1 MMRGSLIHMTDYD
14 QRLVDLYDHD
24 NPDGPD
30 HDFYR
35 TLADEVS
42 AESVLDLGCGT
53 GILTVTFTQGGRD
66 VVGLDPSA
74 TMLAYARGRA
84 GADAVNWVLGDSSSI
99 PRDGFDYAVMTGNVA
114 QHIPDNDWERTL
126 LELRQALETG
136 GTLAFESRN
145 PAVRAW
151 ENWAS
156 RERTTRETPH
166 GTLVEWQDVLE
177 TSPGTVE
184 LRAHN
189 LFAQTNETVTETL
202 LLSFREQNTLEQQ
215 LNAAGFVVEA
225 TYGDWRRNPFNEESP
240 IMIFVARAR

>member
-1 MMRGSLIHMTDYD
+1 MMRDSLIRMTDYD
-14 QRLVDLYDHD
+14 RRLVDLYDQD

-35 TLADEVS
+35 TLANEIS

-53 GILTVTFTQGGRD
+53 GILTVTFAREGRD
-66 VVGLDPSA
+66 IVGLDPSA
-74 TMLAYARGRA
+74 TMLAYARRRA
-84 GADAVNWVLGDSSSI
+84 DADAVKWILGDSSSI
-99 PRDGFDYAVMTGNVA
+99 PRGGFDYAVMTGNVA
-114 QHIPDNDWERTL
+114 QHVSDSDWERTL
-126 LELRQALETG
+126 HELRQALKTG

-145 PAVRAW
+145 PAVCEW

-156 RERTTRETPH
+156 GERATRETHH
-166 GTLVEWQDVLE
+166 GTLIEWQDVSE

-189 LFAQTNETVTETL
+189 LFTQTNETVTETL
-202 LLSFREQNTLEQQ
+202 RLAFRSQNTLKQQ
-215 LNAAGFVVEA
+215 LAAAGFMVEA
-225 TYGDWRRNPFNEESP
+225 TYGDWSRNPFTQTAP